1 MDKEAFLSNN
11 NLVINLKNNENSI
24 PNIKINNE
32 IYYIKINLIDFSNL
46 NNYEILKLFREKN
59 KINHYSDIY
68 LFILS
73 KENDIRTLPSKITI
87 IKNKKRKSKK

>member
-11 NLVINLKNNENSI
+11 NLVINLKKNENSI

-46 NNYEILKLFREKN
+46 NNDEILKLYRESNKKN
-59 KINHYSDIY
+59 NYADIY
-68 LFILS
+68 LFILP
-73 KENDIRTLPSKITI
+73 K
-87 IKNKKRKSKK
+87 